1 MAHMPVRF
9 PPKCLTLCNGLFGHT
24 IPTLSLLIVSSPLPF
39 YSPIT
44 FVWFHSLTSSSSFF
58 FLLCDSFP
66 SVAYLFFLSLYLSG
80 LLPLF
85 FLLSLLCFSLSP
97 ILIFIC
103 FFSYFWLILKME
115 VGREWGKR
123 RLYTITY
130 INGLVHFNNNYFII
144 TFCWVVNN
152 ILVSILFFGFFFF

>member
-1 MAHMPVRF
+1 MEID
-9 PPKCLTLCNGLFGHT
+9 TGHT
-24 IPTLSLLIVSSPLPF
+24 DCVDIIMLAINWANPLGLKPR
-39 YSPIT
+39 IT
-44 FVWFHSLTSSSSFF
+44 SSFF

-97 ILIFIC
+97 IFIFIC

-123 RLYTITY
+123 RLYTIIY

-152 ILVSILFFGFFFF
+152 ILVSILFFGFFFFSSLCEIRECNLNIQWEGK